1 MDWNLLRL
9 CCESCRIY
17 QRRPQISEK
26 LWHENAKS
34 YWHKST
40 RPCRTKFTYYYWTCD
55 IQKMLLWTEE
65 CSPVRCKLWVQIKYM
80 SSPFHL
86 GAVLCASFSPSQ
98 FSSNPVF
105 LNSIRIWSQFRK
117 HFGLHTTLIRSP
129 FKISVLNNSIRNIS
143 LQDVRR
149 QWEGELGEEVTEDQW
164 ETAPNLVHTSSQS

>member
-1 MDWNLLRL
+1 MNRVGSIRDNHKFQKNYDMKMRKATDTKVQGLAVPNLLITTGLVTFRK
-9 CCESCRIY
+9 CCFGL
-17 QRRPQISEK
+17 K
-26 LWHENAKS
+26 NA
-34 YWHKST
+34 H
-40 RPCRTKFTYYYWTCD
+40 
-55 IQKMLLWTEE
+55 Q
-65 CSPVRCKLWVQIKYM
+65 
-80 SSPFHL
+80 L
-86 GAVLCASFSPSQ
+86 GASCGCKSSTCPAHSTSVLYYVLHSPPSQ